1 MPELASPSS
10 TRPLASVIL
19 AVRNEA
25 KFIRAAVESLL
36 KQETQDFDLEVL
48 VVDGMSSDGTSGIVA
63 ELMQSDRRIR
73 LVINECQ
80 KTPYAFNLGLKEA
93 RGEYVCIFG
102 AHTSYKQD
110 YISVCLDELKKHGA
124 VGCSGK
130 IATRAAD
137 DSVGARLVS
146 WSLSHWFGSSTR
158 SVRTQPE
165 GYCDTVPYPV
175 IRKDA
180 LLAVG
185 GYDEQLHR
193 NQDNDMNQ
201 KLLAQGHR
209 LYLTAKTECQYFV
222 KPTVGALLDYA
233 FHTGYWNVIS
243 FRKNQAAMK
252 LRHFVPFVF
261 VLGLLCGLVALAAA
275 ALAAASQQKW
285 LFLPVLAVVLSH
297 LLIGFLAAIQVAWRE
312 KSLVA
317 LLLPFVFIS
326 FHVSYGVG
334 TLWAI
339 VRNAHAPR
347 MTASQHIRESYISK
361 PDQVSL

>member
-1 MPELASPSS
+1 
-10 TRPLASVIL
+10 
-19 AVRNEA
+19 
-25 KFIRAAVESLL
+25 
-36 KQETQDFDLEVL
+36 
-48 VVDGMSSDGTSGIVA
+48 
-63 ELMQSDRRIR
+63 
-73 LVINECQ
+73 
-80 KTPYAFNLGLKEA
+80 
-93 RGEYVCIFG
+93 
-102 AHTSYKQD
+102 
-110 YISVCLDELKKHGA
+110 
-124 VGCSGK
+124 VGCSGR

-137 DSVGARLVS
+137 GSAQARLVS
-146 WSLSHWFGSSTR
+146 WSLSHWFGSSPR

-165 GYCDTVPYPV
+165 GYRDTVPYPV
-175 IRKDA
+175 MKKDA

-209 LYLTAKTECQYFV
+209 LYLTAKTECEYFV
-222 KPTVGALLDYA
+222 KPTVGDMLDYA

-261 VLGLLCGLVALAAA
+261 VLGLLCALVAVAAA
-275 ALAAASQQKW
+275 PWASAGQQKW
-285 LFLPVLAVVLSH
+285 LFVPILVVALSH
-297 LLIGFLAAIQVAWRE
+297 LLIGLLASIQVALRE
-312 KSLVA
+312 KSFVA
-317 LLLPFVFIS
+317 LLLPLVFIS

-339 VRNAHAPR
+339 LRNAHAPR
-347 MTASQHIRESYISK
+347 ISGPHIRESYISK